1 MSELLVN
8 EIFSS
13 VQGEGFHT
21 GKLAIFVRFAGCNL
35 RCSFCDTK
43 YAWDTSKSNKFSVNE
58 VLELVEEEREKSGS
72 KFVVLTGGEPLIQ
85 EFSSLQELVRNL
97 KKAGYYVA
105 MESNGTIPF
114 DREKL
119 PIDWLTVSPKT
130 DLFNPKG
137 EELKLLYD
145 GGQNLAF
152 YEQFDFIYFYL
163 QPILPE
169 NIQGLVR
176 QWEEVKEAFRQVL
189 EVVRKHPRWRV
200 SFQVHK
206 LVGWE

>member
-35 RCSFCDTK
+35 RCFFCDTK
-43 YAWDTSKSNKFSVNE
+43 YAWDTSKSSKFSVNE

-72 KFVVLTGGEPLIQ
+72 KFIVLTGGEPLVQ

-105 MESNGTIPF
+105 MESNGTILF
-114 DREKL
+114 DRNKL

-130 DLFNPKG
+130 HLFNPKG

-145 GGQNLAF
+145 GEQNLAF

-169 NIQGLVR
+169 NIHGLVR
-176 QWEEVKEAFRQVL
+176 QWDEVKEAFRQVL
-189 EVVRKHPRWRV
+189 EAVRKHPRWRV

>member
-43 YAWDTSKSNKFSVNE
+43 YAWDTSKSSKLSVNE
-58 VLELVEEEREKSGS
+58 VLVLVEGERKKFGS
-72 KFVVLTGGEPLIQ
+72 KFVVLTGGEPLVQ
-85 EFSSLQELVRNL
+85 EFSSLQELVRSL

-105 MESNGTIPF
+105 MESNGTILF

-119 PIDWLTVSPKT
+119 PIDWLTISPKT

-145 GGQNLAF
+145 GGQNLVF
-152 YEQFDFIYFYL
+152 YEQFDFSFFYL

-169 NIQGLVR
+169 NIQGLVG
-176 QWEEVKEAFRQVL
+176 QWKEVKEAFRQVL
-189 EVVRKHPRWRV
+189 EAVRKHPRWRV